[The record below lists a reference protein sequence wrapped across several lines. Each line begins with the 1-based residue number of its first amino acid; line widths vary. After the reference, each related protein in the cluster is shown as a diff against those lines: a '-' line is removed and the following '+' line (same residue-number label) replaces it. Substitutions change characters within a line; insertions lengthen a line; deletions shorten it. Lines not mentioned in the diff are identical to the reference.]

1 MNGRTLDIAVVGGGL
16 AGGLIALAL
25 HRAHPERR
33 VALIE
38 AGGSF
43 GGNHRW
49 SWFTG
54 DLDPEGEALMAPFP
68 QASWPQGNT
77 VRFPAHERQLKGE
90 YRSLASPDFDRI
102 LRRLLPQQ
110 TIMAGTRVESLSEN
124 GVELGNGDHLAARTV
139 IDCRDAVPSAHLTG
153 GWQVFMGR
161 HLRCDTAHGVVRPVI
176 MDATV
181 EQPGAYRFVYV
192 LPLGPQDIFVEDTYY
207 ADEPVLDRALLS
219 ARIAAYCASHGWSGE
234 TVAEETGV
242 LPVVTG
248 GDFAAYRRGLA
259 VPGVSLA
266 GARGGFTHPLTSYTT
281 PIAVAN
287 ALAIARHAHLAGD
300 ELAQLVDRRANDHWR
315 ATRFY
320 RMLGKMLFDAA
331 EPERRYKI
339 FERFYRLPEPL
350 IERFYAA
357 RSTRLD
363 QLRTLTGKPPVP
375 IPRAIAALLGK
386 GRPLVQ
392 GRLR

>member
-1 MNGRTLDIAVVGGGL
+1 MNGHTLDIAVVGGGL
-16 AGGLIALAL
+16 AGGLIALAI
-25 HRAHPERR
+25 HRAHPGSRI
-33 VALIE
+33 ALIE

-54 DLDPEGEALMAPFP
+54 DLDPEGEALMAPFT
-68 QASWPQGNT
+68 QTSWPDGNM
-77 VRFPAHERQLKGE
+77 VRFPAHERHLAGE
-90 YRSLASPDFDRI
+90 YRSLASSDFDRA
-102 LRRLLPQQ
+102 LRHLLPQRA
-110 TIMAGTRVESLSEN
+110 IMAGTRVTSLSER
-124 GVELGNGDHLAARTV
+124 GVELAGGGRLDAATV
-139 IDCRDAVPSAHLTG
+139 IDCRDALPSPHLTG

-161 HLRCDTAHGVVRPVI
+161 HLRCDSPHGVVRPVI

-181 EQPGAYRFVYV
+181 EQHGAYRFVYV

-207 ADEPVLDRALLS
+207 ADEPQLDRALLS
-219 ARIAAYCASHGWSGE
+219 ERIAAYCAAQGWTGE
-234 TVAEETGV
+234 TVGEETGV

-248 GDFAAYRRGLA
+248 GDFAAYRASLA
-259 VPGVSLA
+259 VPGVALA
-266 GARGGFTHPLTSYTT
+266 GARGGFTHPLTSYTM

-287 ALAIARHAHLAGD
+287 ALAIAREAHLAGD
-300 ELAQLVDRRANDHWR
+300 ELARFVDRRAHGHWR

-392 GRLR
+392 GKKR